1 MRVVVSKSVNVER
14 ASLLIDAMH
23 YVRTVDFS
31 FGSKAGAMS
40 GEWGVATTPLNCLEP
55 SDAGA
60 YGVPTNKTTANAVGA
75 HCKAP
80 TRA

>member
-1 MRVVVSKSVNVER
+1 
-14 ASLLIDAMH
+14 
-23 YVRTVDFS
+23 
-31 FGSKAGAMS
+31 MS

-80 TRA
+80 TLVSGATQFQQILILLGIGTTPDP

>member
-1 MRVVVSKSVNVER
+1 
-14 ASLLIDAMH
+14 
-23 YVRTVDFS
+23 
-31 FGSKAGAMS
+31 MS